1 MSANVMSRCP
11 ECGST
16 QMMRDSDRGEI
27 ICRDCGLVIEDKM
40 VDFDKEWRDAD
51 SDVAEKRRRTGA
63 PMSYTQADRGL
74 GTQIG
79 TQQELRRL
87 GDSKFF
93 RLRRWQQRTMTGL
106 ERNLRQALSEIH
118 QLTSALVL
126 GRQVEE
132 ETARIY
138 TLAAQK
144 GLAKG
149 RQIEELVAAACYIAC
164 RNFDVP
170 KHIKEIAEKSSV
182 DRKILHRNYKHLIRN
197 LNLRV
202 QQSDP
207 TDFVFKFSQKLNLSA
222 ETQTLAIEIIEKAK
236 EKAITSGKSPVG
248 IVGGAIYIASM
259 INKEKRTQSQIA
271 KEIGATEVTVRNR
284 YKDLVDNLDLVGIEE
299 AST

>member
-1 MSANVMSRCP
+1 MVRNTLKRCA
-11 ECGST
+11 ECGSMNM
-16 QMMRDSDRGEI
+16 QHQPEKGEV

-40 VDFDKEWRDAD
+40 IDFDKEWRDINDESAQ
-51 SDVAEKRRRTGA
+51 KRRRTGA
-63 PMSYTQADRGL
+63 PITYTQADRGL

-79 TQQELRRL
+79 TYDELRKM

-93 RLRRWQQRTMTGL
+93 RLKRWQQRTMTGL

-118 QLTSALVL
+118 QLTSSL
-126 GRQVEE
+126 GLGKQVEE

-149 RQIEELVAAACYIAC
+149 RQIEELVVAACYIAC

-170 KHIKEIAEKSSV
+170 KHIKEIAEKSGV
-182 DRKILHRNYKHLIRN
+182 DRKVLHRNYKHLIRN

-202 QQSDP
+202 TQSDP
-207 TDFVFKFSQKLNLSA
+207 TDFVFKFASQLRLSA

-236 EKAITSGKSPVG
+236 AKAITSGKSPVG
-248 IVGGAIYIASM
+248 IVGGAIYIASL

-284 YKDLVDNLDLVGIEE
+284 YKDLMENLDLSGFEE
-299 AST
+299 ATA

>member
-1 MSANVMSRCP
+1 MTRNVISRCAECASMNMEHHP
-11 ECGST
+11 EK
-16 QMMRDSDRGEI
+16 GEI

-40 VDFDKEWRDAD
+40 IDFDKEWRDGD
-51 SDVAEKRRRTGA
+51 DDVSEKRRRTGA
-63 PMSYTQADRGL
+63 PLSYTHADRGL

-79 TQQELRRL
+79 TQQELRKF

-106 ERNLRQALSEIH
+106 ERNLKQALSEIH
-118 QLTSALVL
+118 QLTSSLHL

-132 ETARIY
+132 ECARIY
-138 TLAAQK
+138 TMAAQK

-149 RQIEELVAAACYIAC
+149 RQIEELVAAACYISC

-170 KHIKEIAEKSSV
+170 KHIKEISEKSGV

-197 LNLRV
+197 LNIRV
-202 QQSDP
+202 AQSDP
-207 TDFVFKFSQKLNLSA
+207 TDFVFKFANKLKLSA
-222 ETQTLAIEIIEKAK
+222 ETQTLAIDIIEKAK
-236 EKAITSGKSPVG
+236 AKAITSGKSPVG
-248 IVGGAIYIASM
+248 IVGGAIYIASL

-284 YKDLVDNLDLVGIEE
+284 YKDLIDNLDLGVIE
-299 AST
+299 ATI

>member
-1 MSANVMSRCP
+1 MAKILRCP
-11 ECGST
+11 ECGSINIEHN
-16 QMMRDSDRGEI
+16 MEKGEI
-27 ICRDCGLVIEDKM
+27 ICRECGLVLEDKII
-40 VDFDKEWRDAD
+40 DFNKEWREGDQEAAD
-51 SDVAEKRRRTGA
+51 RRRRVGSPLTF
-63 PMSYTQADRGL
+63 TQADRGL

-79 TQQELRRL
+79 TTAELQKL
-87 GDSKFF
+87 GNSKFF
-93 RLRRWQQRTMTGL
+93 RLKRWQQRTMTGL
-106 ERNLRQALSEIH
+106 ERNLKQALAEIH
-118 QLTSALVL
+118 SLTSALGV

-149 RQIEELVAAACYIAC
+149 RQIEELVAASCYIAC

-170 KHIKEIAEKSSV
+170 KHIKEIAEESGV

-197 LNLRV
+197 LNLKV
-202 QQSDP
+202 MQSDP
-207 TDFVFKFSQKLNLSA
+207 TDFVFKFASKLNLSA

-248 IVGGAIYIASM
+248 IVGGAIYIASL

-284 YKDLVDNLDLVGIEE
+284 YKDLIENLKLDLAETN
-299 AST
+299 A